1 MKLRTDGLSWR
12 EIDGETV
19 ILDLRSSTYFRA
31 NRTGTF
37 LLQALTEECA
47 RDQLVEQLA
56 AAYALGSEEAAR
68 DVDAFLAILD
78 GRGLLVGPSS

>member
-1 MKLRTDGLSWR
+1 MKLRVDGLSWR

-37 LLQALTEECA
+37 LLQALTEECQRDTLIA
-47 RDQLVEQLA
+47 RLA
-56 AAYALGSEEAAR
+56 AAYELGPGVAAD
-68 DVDAFLAILD
+68 DVDAFLAVLS
-78 GRGLLVGPSS
+78 GRGLLAGPDA